1 LAAAGVIIKQMMKR
15 LLLLLASGG
24 ALMCA
29 DLANVRS
36 LYVLPMS
43 HGLDQYIA
51 NRLTNEHVF
60 TIVTDPKLADA
71 VLTDRVGTSL
81 QTKLADLL
89 QPAATE
95 KPEPKADQKDK
106 EGEPKALPSLA
117 ESMSQTSRPADSSSI
132 GRSKGTVFLVDTKS
146 RQVVWSAYDL
156 PKDTSSKEL
165 DRTATDIVSRIKKD
179 LNPKKK

>member
-1 LAAAGVIIKQMMKR
+1 MMKR
-15 LLLLLASGG
+15 LLLLLASAGVM
-24 ALMCA
+24 MCA

-71 VLTDRVGTSL
+71 VLTDHVGTSL
-81 QTKLADLL
+81 QAKLADLL
-89 QPAATE
+89 QPAPAE
-95 KPEPKADQKDK
+95 KPAPKADETGK
-106 EGEPKALPSLA
+106 EGPPEGLVSLA
-117 ESMSQTSRPADSSSI
+117 ESISKTSSPADSSSI
-132 GRSKGTVFLVDTKS
+132 SRSKGTVFLVDTKS

-165 DRTATDIVSRIKKD
+165 DRTASDIVSRIKKD

>member
-1 LAAAGVIIKQMMKR
+1 MKR

-24 ALMCA
+24 VLMCA
-29 DLANVRS
+29 DLSNVRS

-117 ESMSQTSRPADSSSI
+117 ESMSQTSRPADSS
-132 GRSKGTVFLVDTKS
+132 
-146 RQVVWSAYDL
+146 
-156 PKDTSSKEL
+156 
-165 DRTATDIVSRIKKD
+165 
-179 LNPKKK
+179 

>member
-1 LAAAGVIIKQMMKR
+1 
-15 LLLLLASGG
+15 
-24 ALMCA
+24 MCA

-43 HGLDQYIA
+43 HGLDQYIV

-71 VLTDRVGTSL
+71 VLTDHVGTGL
-81 QTKLADLL
+81 QAKLADLL
-89 QPAATE
+89 QPAPAE
-95 KPEPKADQKDK
+95 KPESKADEKDK
-106 EGEPKALPSLA
+106 KEDGPKALPSLA

-132 GRSKGTVFLVDTKS
+132 GRSKGTIFLVDTKS

-165 DRTATDIVSRIKKD
+165 DRTASDIVSRIKKD

>member
-1 LAAAGVIIKQMMKR
+1 MKR

-24 ALMCA
+24 VLMCA
-29 DLANVRS
+29 DLSNVRS

-51 NRLTNEHVF
+51 NRLTNDHVF
-60 TIVTDPKLADA
+60 TIVTDAKLADA
-71 VLTDRVGTSL
+71 VLTDRVGTGV
-81 QTKLADLL
+81 QAKLADLL
-89 QPAATE
+89 QPTPAE
-95 KPEPKADQKDK
+95 KPAPKADDKDK
-106 EGEPKALPSLA
+106 AASSAGSSLA
-117 ESMSQTSRPADSSSI
+117 ESIGQTSHPADSSSI
-132 GRSKGTVFLVDTKS
+132 GRSKGTIFLVDTKS

-165 DRTATDIVSRIKKD
+165 DRIASDIVSRIKRD

>member
-1 LAAAGVIIKQMMKR
+1 MMKR

-71 VLTDRVGTSL
+71 VLTDRVGTGL
-81 QTKLADLL
+81 QAKLDDLL

-95 KPEPKADQKDK
+95 KPQPKADTKDK
-106 EGEPKALPSLA
+106 EDSPKGSGSLA

-132 GRSKGTVFLVDTKS
+132 GRSKGTIFLVDTKS

-165 DRTATDIVSRIKKD
+165 DRTASDIVSRIKKD

>member
-1 LAAAGVIIKQMMKR
+1 MKR

-24 ALMCA
+24 VLMCA

-36 LYVLPMS
+36 VYVLPMS
-43 HGLDQYIA
+43 HGLDQYLA
-51 NRLTNEHVF
+51 NRLTNDHVF
-60 TIVTDPKLADA
+60 IIVTDAKLADA
-71 VLTDRVGTSL
+71 VLTDHVGTGF
-81 QTKLADLL
+81 QTKLAVLL
-89 QPAATE
+89 QPAPVD
-95 KPEPKADQKDK
+95 KLVLLGDDKDK
-106 EGEPKALPSLA
+106 EAASAGSSLA
-117 ESMSQTSRPADSSSI
+117 ETIGKTSSPADSSSI
-132 GRSKGTVFLVDTKS
+132 GRSKGTIFLVDTKS

>member
-1 LAAAGVIIKQMMKR
+1 MGLYTWAGSAAAAPGAGNRKKRPDFLAMGGVIIKQMMKR

-71 VLTDRVGTSL
+71 VLTDHVGTGL
-81 QTKLADLL
+81 QAKLAALL
-89 QPAATE
+89 QP
-95 KPEPKADQKDK
+95 PPADKLVPLGDDK
-106 EGEPKALPSLA
+106 EDKEAPSAGSSLA
-117 ESMSQTSRPADSSSI
+117 ESI
-132 GRSKGTVFLVDTKS
+132 
-146 RQVVWSAYDL
+146 
-156 PKDTSSKEL
+156 
-165 DRTATDIVSRIKKD
+165 
-179 LNPKKK
+179 